1 MGAADEVKKRID
13 IVEFISGYTPLKKAG
28 RTYKG
33 LCPFHAEKTPSF
45 VVFPDTQTWHCFG
58 ACGTGGDL
66 FTFFMQREGLDF
78 SEALRE
84 LAQRAGVSLAPPTSE
99 TQAADRQREK
109 FLDIHTAAAQYF
121 HHLLRQSKEGAVAR
135 DYLAGRG
142 INAETIERFQ
152 LGYALDAWEGLKSHL
167 TGRGYTQDDLV
178 AAGLLVKK
186 EETGSTYDRFRNR
199 LIIPI
204 RDAQGRVIAFG
215 ARALNPN
222 DIPKYLNSPQTPLF
236 DKGETLFG
244 LDMAKKAIRD
254 ADRAVIVEGY
264 MDVLSAHQHGNA
276 NVVAGM
282 GTALTEA
289 QLKLLKRFTKSFVLA
304 LDADTAGDTATL
316 RGINLAREALDRQ
329 AVPVPTAQGLIR
341 FEGRLDAEIRIA
353 TLPPGRDPDDILR
366 ETPELWPAIITSAL
380 PVVDFYL
387 HVVSTQYD
395 LTSAR
400 GKSELVREVLPLLK
414 EIGDPVERAHYV
426 GQLAR
431 LVKVEE
437 RLLMAELGDGP
448 KSPASS
454 PRPPVAPAGRA
465 QRPLGGPKHTL
476 AREEYLLAIIL
487 GQPGA
492 LAAANEE
499 LAGLDMALLS
509 ADDFQDAENRQV
521 FLMLSDWAAR
531 RNSPPESQPAPAA
544 SRPAGQGERAAE
556 PEQAAAQALEP
567 GDAPQVDGLIQQA
580 DALLQPQLGLLRAGW
595 DALPPTPPEAL
606 GKDLVSGV
614 LNLRDRH
621 LKQEIANLR
630 FLQRDAE
637 ENHDEE
643 QHLYFQTL
651 ANTAKEKLRL
661 VQAAMNRRS
670 MMGQRRA
677 EGERFGAVNM

>member
-84 LAQRAGVSLAPPTSE
+84 LARRAGISLAPPTSE

-109 FLDIHTAAAQYF
+109 LLDIHMAAAQYF

-135 DYLAGRG
+135 DYLAGHG
-142 INAETIERFQ
+142 INAETVEHFQ

-167 TGRGYTQDDLV
+167 AGRGYTQDDLV
-178 AAGLLVKK
+178 TAGLLVRK

-199 LIIPI
+199 LVIPI

-222 DIPKYLNSPQTPLF
+222 DVPKYLNSPQTPLF

-254 ADRAVIVEGY
+254 ADQAVIVEGY

-353 TLPPGRDPDDILR
+353 TLPAGRDPDDILR
-366 ETPELWPAIITSAL
+366 ETPEQWPPIIANAL

-387 HVVSTQYD
+387 RVVSAQYD
-395 LTSAR
+395 LTGAK

-437 RLLMAELGDGP
+437 RLLMAELGDGS
-448 KSPASS
+448 KSPAAAPRS
-454 PRPPVAPAGRA
+454 PAVPAGRA
-465 QRPLGGPKHTL
+465 QLPPARPKNAL

-509 ADDFQDAENRQV
+509 ADDFQNAENRQV
-521 FLMLSDWAAR
+521 FVVLSDWAAR
-531 RNSPPESQPAPAA
+531 RDAPPESQPASSAP
-544 SRPAGQGERAAE
+544 QRADHDADHE
-556 PEQAAAQALEP
+556 GREDAAQAQGP
-567 GDAPQVDGLIQQA
+567 GDGSQMDGLIQQA
-580 DALLQPQLGLLRAGW
+580 DALLQPQLELLRAGW
-595 DALPPTPPEAL
+595 NALPPAPPEAL
-606 GKDLVSGV
+606 AKDLVSRA
-614 LNLRDRH
+614 LDLRDRH
-621 LKQEIANLR
+621 LKQEIADLR

-637 ENHDEE
+637 ENHDQE
-643 QHLYFQTL
+643 QHLYFQTQ

-661 VQAAMNRRS
+661 VQTAINRRS

-677 EGERFGAVNM
+677 EAERFGTTAM